1 LSVSEL
7 DSKGRLT
14 LRKETREALRIG
26 KRVLVVSAGDHLKV
40 IPLPEDPFA
49 VLDGAISIRKTFG
62 ELRTRA
68 EEIATK
74 EAEKKAR

>member
-1 LSVSEL
+1 MSVSEL